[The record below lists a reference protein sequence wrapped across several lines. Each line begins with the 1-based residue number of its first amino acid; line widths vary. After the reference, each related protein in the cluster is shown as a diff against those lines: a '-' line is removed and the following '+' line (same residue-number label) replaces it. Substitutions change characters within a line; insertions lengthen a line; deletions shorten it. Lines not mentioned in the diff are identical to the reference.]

1 MAPEM
6 KLSRSS
12 ILILCAWTVFVGG
25 YAAASLLL
33 PHGHTLATIGDLTE
47 AFVALFA
54 NTCLLSNAASPYRR
68 RNAFWML
75 MGLGC
80 TLWLGGQ
87 LIWIYQSLVLHRNV
101 HSPFPGD
108 LLFFLHTVPF
118 MAALAI
124 LPHLRKMRETLR
136 YGLLDLSLLGIFWL
150 YVYIFAAVPWK
161 TVWPI
166 PSLFNQRDLQIYSVE
181 NVLVVLG
188 FGVLFLTARGGW
200 RTVYGHLFGAT
211 SLYTAG
217 YLIAHNVAS
226 SSQKYS
232 GSLFALPFIGTF
244 VWLGTAG
251 IVARGVYLD
260 PQPLDLRIRRDAQWP
275 LRLAMS
281 ILLVA
286 LPLAYWA
293 VFVSTAP
300 EPVRLFRLAATLVT
314 LFIAASVV
322 FFRQQLVYRER
333 TALVQELRDSLANVN
348 RLQTHFVQS
357 EKLASLG
364 QLAAGAAHEIN
375 NPLTAILGYA
385 DVLIGENAPGGRPHT
400 IAEKIR
406 EQARRTKDLVNNLLS
421 FARQVPAEKQLLDL
435 NTILS
440 SAVQL
445 RHLDLRE
452 KNVRIDLENRGV
464 LPAVRGDPNQL
475 LQVFY
480 HLITNAVDAMESI
493 GGGVLTIRA
502 VRERAMVVVEFEDSG
517 PGLQNPDKVFDPFY
531 TTKPVGKGTGLGLSI
546 CYGVMQE
553 HGGHISG
560 FNRPEGGCTFR
571 LELPAVLAVFP
582 QLTPTQAASANV
594 TKSAPG
600 VSTAPVAPVASSS
613 LAAQSSPS
621 SPISATPK
629 SSKPASDTAPAT
641 TRST

>member
-1 MAPEM
+1 MEDRQISQDSAGSGLEFLLQPLSEAAPAAPDDM
-6 KLSRSS
+6 KLSRGS
-12 ILILCAWTVFVGG
+12 ILILCAWAVFIGG
-25 YAAASLLL
+25 YTAASLLL
-33 PHGHTLATIGDLTE
+33 PRGQALSTVGDLTE

-75 MGLGC
+75 LGLGC

-87 LIWIYQSLVLHRNV
+87 LIWTYEALVLHHEV

-136 YGLLDLSLLGIFWL
+136 YGLLDLSLLAILWL
-150 YVYIFAAVPWK
+150 YIYIFAAVPWK
-161 TVWPI
+161 SVWPVV
-166 PSLFNQRDLQIYSVE
+166 SLFDQRDLQTYLAE
-181 NVLVVLG
+181 NLLVAVG

-200 RTVYGHLFGAT
+200 RVIYGNLFGAA
-211 SLYTAG
+211 SLYCAG
-217 YLIAHNVAS
+217 YVIAHRAVSAS
-226 SSQKYS
+226 QAYS

-251 IVARGVYLD
+251 ILARRVNLE
-260 PQPLDLRIRRDAQWP
+260 PQPLASTSRRDTQWP

-281 ILLVA
+281 ILMLA
-286 LPLAYWA
+286 FPLAYWA
-293 VFVSTAP
+293 VFISRAP
-300 EPVRLFRLAATLVT
+300 EPVRMFRLTATLVT
-314 LFIAASVV
+314 LFVAASIV
-322 FFRQQLVYRER
+322 FLRQLLVYRER
-333 TALVQELRDSLANVN
+333 NALVHELQESLANVK

-385 DVLIGENAPGGRPHT
+385 DVLITENPSGGRPHA
-400 IAEKIR
+400 IVEKIR

-435 NTILS
+435 NTILT

-445 RHLDLRE
+445 RQLDLRE
-452 KNVRIDLENRGV
+452 KNIRIEIENRAV

-480 HLITNAVDAMESI
+480 HLITNAVDALETV
-493 GGGVLTIRA
+493 GGGALVIRA
-502 VRERAMVVVEFEDSG
+502 FREKALVIIEFSDTG
-517 PGLQNPDKVFDPFY
+517 PGLQHADKVFDPFY

-553 HGGHISG
+553 HGGHILG

-571 LELPAVLAVFP
+571 LELPAVLAAFP
-582 QLTPTQAASANV
+582 QLSVTGAAG
-594 TKSAPG
+594 T
-600 VSTAPVAPVASSS
+600 
-613 LAAQSSPS
+613 
-621 SPISATPK
+621 ATP
-629 SSKPASDTAPAT
+629 SGQSAALPSPVRPA
-641 TRST
+641 R

>member
-1 MAPEM
+1 M

-25 YAAASLLL
+25 YAAASLLF
-33 PHGHTLATIGDLTE
+33 PHGQALSTVGDLTE

-87 LIWIYQSLVLHRNV
+87 LIWIYQSLVLHRDV

-161 TVWPI
+161 SVWPV
-166 PSLFNQRDLQIYSVE
+166 PSLFNQRDLQIYTVE

-188 FGVLFLTARGGW
+188 FGILFLTARGGW

-211 SLYTAG
+211 SLYAAG

-232 GSLFALPFIGTF
+232 GSLFAVPFIGTF

-251 IVARGVYLD
+251 IVARRVSLD
-260 PQPLDLRIRRDAQWP
+260 PQPVDLKIRRDAQWP

-293 VFVSTAP
+293 VFISRAP

-333 TALVQELRDSLANVN
+333 SALVQELRDSLGNVN

-385 DVLIGENAPGGRPHT
+385 DVLIGESAPGGRPHT

-435 NTILS
+435 NTILA

-452 KNVRIDLENRGV
+452 KNIRIEMESRGV

-480 HLITNAVDAMESI
+480 HLITNAVDAMETI
-493 GGGVLTIRA
+493 GGGCLTIRA
-502 VRERAMVVVEFEDSG
+502 FRERGFVIVEFADSG

-553 HGGHISG
+553 HGGRIAG

-582 QLTPTQAASANV
+582 QLSGTQVTSADAPKAAPIVSSSPAGPSSPGSPVSPAPSSSTPAS
-594 TKSAPG
+594 T
-600 VSTAPVAPVASSS
+600 TAPV
-613 LAAQSSPS
+613 
-621 SPISATPK
+621 
-629 SSKPASDTAPAT
+629 T
-641 TRST
+641 TRSR